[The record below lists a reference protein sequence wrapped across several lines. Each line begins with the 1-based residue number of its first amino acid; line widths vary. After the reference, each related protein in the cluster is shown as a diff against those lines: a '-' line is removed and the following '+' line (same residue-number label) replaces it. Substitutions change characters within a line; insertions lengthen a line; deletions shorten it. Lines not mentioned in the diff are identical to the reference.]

1 MASSTTIGVL
11 FWFFLAAESVLFY
24 GCGKPEHRAR
34 ENTTASQE
42 KSPGSTTAEQPDFSP
57 PEPAEVREAVARVY
71 QNVVTLEENRGTGF
85 IAGDFNGDGSQDIA
99 VVVKPAVGMLS
110 KINSEFANWIIGNP
124 RKVVLPDPKR
134 RVQPLPPEPE
144 PVTIKQGDRLLAVIH
159 GHGPSG
165 WRNPKAKQTYLLTG
179 AGGTDLR
186 SQPMKEALGSP
197 ERIEKLRWA
206 GSDVIRQ
213 RLAGEPGFLYWTG
226 AKYAWYHSP
235 RTALAKTQHPGK

>member
-1 MASSTTIGVL
+1 MASSTTIGAFL
-11 FWFFLAAESVLFY
+11 SFLLAAESIFFDA
-24 GCGKPEHRAR
+24 CGKPGRGAR
-34 ENTTASQE
+34 ETSAAHQE
-42 KSPGSTTAEQPDFSP
+42 KSPGATSAEQPNFSL
-57 PEPAEVREAVARVY
+57 PELAEVREAVTRVY

-99 VVVKPAVGMLS
+99 VVVKAAAGMLS
-110 KINSEFANWIIGNP
+110 EIHSEFANWIIGNP

-134 RVQPLPPEPE
+134 KVQPLPPEPE

-186 SQPMKEALGSP
+186 SEERRVGKECRSRWSP
-197 ERIEKLRWA
+197 
-206 GSDVIRQ
+206 
-213 RLAGEPGFLYWTG
+213 
-226 AKYAWYHSP
+226 YH
-235 RTALAKTQHPGK
+235 